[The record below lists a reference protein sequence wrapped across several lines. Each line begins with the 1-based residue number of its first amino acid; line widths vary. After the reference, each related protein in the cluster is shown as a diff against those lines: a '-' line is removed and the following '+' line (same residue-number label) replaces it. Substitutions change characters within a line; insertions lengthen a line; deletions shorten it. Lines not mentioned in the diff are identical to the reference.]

1 VRSVRRIAS
10 LAVPFSLAL
19 GFVISDPEFAGGQEH
34 GALSVRVGG
43 GPIVRNEPFGRWGLH
58 GIMAVT
64 GHGRSGLGFRLDLWG
79 AVRKDAGNA
88 FGGGLGAVIRLAPKG
103 PPVPYLGLGLSINRE
118 GSISSPNTS
127 HDAGY
132 FLIIGADLTILGRE
146 SFLELSPR
154 LFGNVFQGGGGPR
167 ILIPLTVG
175 VRL

>member
-1 VRSVRRIAS
+1 MRSVRRIAS

-43 GPIVRNEPFGRWGLH
+43 GPIVRNEPFGS
-58 GIMAVT
+58 T